1 MFYNGD
7 LKNGA
12 NVRKTDFRPLYL
24 TGANTR
30 IESNIETFSDGSDG
44 SDGEWR
50 EREERE
56 DREEREEGEDE
67 EEEEDGEE
75 REEDKVDSSALLVEA
90 KSSSSAS
97 SFLSSLSSIYTAG
110 SKSKNINKEYVKPVK
125 SNRNKTIKSSN
136 GRDRSKE
143 RNCSSSSAEISE
155 DEITLKPLIF
165 FDLLTSEDSSGTG
178 TGTGTGSGIGSG
190 TDNSHSHSNIG
201 DSDHSY
207 CTSIALI
214 SSLLSHCN
222 SSISLSL
229 HQYCSLSISCP
240 SLSTFTQDFHPN
252 YALIIFSA

>member
-56 DREEREEGEDE
+56 DGEEREEGEDEEE

-97 SFLSSLSSIYTAG
+97 SFLSSLSSMYTAG
-110 SKSKNINKEYVKPVK
+110 SKSKNTNKESVKPVK
-125 SNRNKTIKSSN
+125 SNRNEIIKSSN
-136 GRDRSKE
+136 GRDRNKE
-143 RNCSSSSAEISE
+143 RNSTSSSAEISE
-155 DEITLKPLIF
+155 DEVTLKPLIF

-214 SSLLSHCN
+214 ASLLSHCN
-222 SSISLSL
+222 SSLSL
-229 HQYCSLSISCP
+229 
-240 SLSTFTQDFHPN
+240 
-252 YALIIFSA
+252 